1 MELILL
7 SLKTVTSLG
16 ANMVVLEISLIV
28 CGVLIIALI
37 NFVVL
42 KEYSLR
48 NERGRQECKPA
59 ETDASGHAYY

>member
-1 MELILL
+1 
-7 SLKTVTSLG
+7 
-16 ANMVVLEISLIV
+16 MVVLEISLIV

-42 KEYSLR
+42 KECSIR